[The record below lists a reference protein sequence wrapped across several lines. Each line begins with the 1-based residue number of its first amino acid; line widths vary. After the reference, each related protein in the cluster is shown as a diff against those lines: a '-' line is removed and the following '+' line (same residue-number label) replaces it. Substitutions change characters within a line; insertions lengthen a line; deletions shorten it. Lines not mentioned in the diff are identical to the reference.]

1 MQKSQLNVNL
11 LLNNFIS
18 YSMEILEDKILA
30 KNIFRKYTVNP
41 RDWNFVISTTSMNDG
56 FFDAAITNPD
66 EVWQLKIDSLY
77 KPFPIIAGA
86 KIDIES
92 TKMKKIMDKNVI
104 PFGYRKIDPPML
116 MNLFKRISEEQEIIS
131 KKDVDFVNKEL
142 NTFLGSL
149 EPTVPVKDTD
159 YLFGPFM
166 FTPNNIIDKNSVQKN
181 VSEKLS
187 MNLKNK
193 IKYRYPN
200 YG

>member
-1 MQKSQLNVNL
+1 MQKSDVNVNL

-18 YSMEILEDKILA
+18 YSMEILEDKILG

-41 RDWNFVISTTSMNDG
+41 KDWNFVISTTSMNDG

-104 PFGYRKIDPPML
+104 PFGYRKI
-116 MNLFKRISEEQEIIS
+116 ISYANESI
-131 KKDVDFVNKEL
+131 
-142 NTFLGSL
+142 
-149 EPTVPVKDTD
+149 
-159 YLFGPFM
+159 
-166 FTPNNIIDKNSVQKN
+166 
-181 VSEKLS
+181 
-187 MNLKNK
+187 
-193 IKYRYPN
+193 
-200 YG
+200 

>member
-41 RDWNFVISTTSMNDG
+41 KDWNFVISTTSMNDG

-77 KPFPIIAGA
+77 KPFPIIAGT

-166 FTPNNIIDKNSVQKN
+166 FTSNNIIDKNSVQKN

-187 MNLKNK
+187 MNLRNK

>member
-1 MQKSQLNVNL
+1 
-11 LLNNFIS
+11 
-18 YSMEILEDKILA
+18 MEILEDKILA

-41 RDWNFVISTTSMNDG
+41 KDWNFVISTTSMNDG

>member
-1 MQKSQLNVNL
+1 
-11 LLNNFIS
+11 
-18 YSMEILEDKILA
+18 MEILEDKILA

-104 PFGYRKIDPPML
+104 PFGYRKIRSSYA
-116 MNLFKRISEEQEIIS
+116 NESI
-131 KKDVDFVNKEL
+131 
-142 NTFLGSL
+142 
-149 EPTVPVKDTD
+149 
-159 YLFGPFM
+159 
-166 FTPNNIIDKNSVQKN
+166 
-181 VSEKLS
+181 
-187 MNLKNK
+187 
-193 IKYRYPN
+193 
-200 YG
+200 